1 MLLSILTVVA
11 FATLHDIVDV
21 VVPSVT
27 GFRIDGDA
35 VKLAIEG
42 AATTVT
48 VTCAVAVVSAAFV
61 AVNVYVVVAD
71 GVTLT
76 LVPVTV
82 PTLLSMLTLVAP
94 VTDQLSVV
102 VPPAVIV
109 DEAAVKLAIEGAAT
123 TVTVTCAVAVVP
135 AEFVAVRV

>member
-1 MLLSILTVVA
+1 L
-11 FATLHDIVDV
+11 
-21 VVPSVT
+21 
-27 GFRIDGDA
+27 
-35 VKLAIEG
+35 
-42 AATTVT
+42 
-48 VTCAVAVVSAAFV
+48 
-61 AVNVYVVVAD
+61 
-71 GVTLT
+71 TLT

>member
-1 MLLSILTVVA
+1 
-11 FATLHDIVDV
+11 
-21 VVPSVT
+21 
-27 GFRIDGDA
+27 
-35 VKLAIEG
+35 
-42 AATTVT
+42 
-48 VTCAVAVVSAAFV
+48 
-61 AVNVYVVVAD
+61 
-71 GVTLT
+71 
-76 LVPVTV
+76 
-82 PTLLSMLTLVAP
+82 MLTLVAP